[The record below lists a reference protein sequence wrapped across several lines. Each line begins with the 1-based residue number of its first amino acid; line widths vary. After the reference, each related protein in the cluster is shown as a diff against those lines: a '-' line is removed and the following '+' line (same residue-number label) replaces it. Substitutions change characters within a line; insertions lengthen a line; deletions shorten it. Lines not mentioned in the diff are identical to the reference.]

1 MKKRILL
8 IFFVVLLIA
17 FSLIFFRKISVFNNI
32 ERNLEKCRAINNY
45 YIKINYITG
54 KINDNNFS
62 EYMMCDNIKVINQ
75 DKQCQIQYSLEES
88 FFIDKE
94 NNVYLKGPIEI
105 FDNENFYDIFYFYFK
120 NWTNNESSIWGQIEL
135 ALKTQIN
142 LEEYN
147 NKTCYKIKVDE
158 EYIYIDANTL
168 LIVARGVNDN
178 ILEEYEI
185 EFNILKKEDFMR
197 ENLLK
202 NLNEIK

>member
-1 MKKRILL
+1 
-8 IFFVVLLIA
+8 
-17 FSLIFFRKISVFNNI
+17 
-32 ERNLEKCRAINNY
+32 
-45 YIKINYITG
+45 
-54 KINDNNFS
+54 
-62 EYMMCDNIKVINQ
+62 MMCDNIKEINQ

-147 NKTCYKIKVDE
+147 NKTCYKIKLDE